1 MGRKE
6 FPSKCPAWLAG
17 NVPRIPGARSVG
29 GLARLAGDLG
39 CALPRSIGG
48 LARLAGDLGC
58 ALPRS
63 TRTEM
68 QWELYDVEVLE

>member
-39 CALPRSIGG
+39 CALPRS
-48 LARLAGDLGC
+48 
-58 ALPRS
+58 